1 MISNKLKK
9 LRKEKNFTQAM
20 VAEHLGVSTQTIS
33 KWERGIL
40 FPDIMI
46 LPRIAVLYN
55 CSIDSIFDMESSW
68 NIWHRNEFENKIKE
82 LHSKN
87 DYEGV
92 YQAWIKEIELKP
104 ENFSNYFD
112 VMLHVFRKRM
122 FDDEHVKKML
132 ILADYAEKYCTDT
145 DSKNEIF
152 TRIIPICASSENPK
166 IKEKTWYYYNKL
178 PMLRHSRE
186 KNSKLCLKRGGI

>member
-68 NIWHRNEFENKIKE
+68 NIGHRNEFENKIKE
-82 LHSKN
+82 LHLKN

-92 YQAWIKEIELKP
+92 Y
-104 ENFSNYFD
+104 
-112 VMLHVFRKRM
+112 
-122 FDDEHVKKML
+122 
-132 ILADYAEKYCTDT
+132 
-145 DSKNEIF
+145 
-152 TRIIPICASSENPK
+152 
-166 IKEKTWYYYNKL
+166 
-178 PMLRHSRE
+178 
-186 KNSKLCLKRGGI
+186 